1 LRFAAASAAKLIGPT
16 LLETID
22 MNRVVITGLG
32 VFSGAG
38 KSVPEFW
45 DTVSNGRCVIG
56 PLETIPT
63 EDLQINIGV
72 EIKNFDAKEH
82 FPKKQLG
89 LLDRFSQLG
98 LMAAREAISDSGLTF
113 EGEDGDNTATIIGC
127 GVGGQETLDTA
138 YQHIYRDGRKG
149 IHPFTIPKLMLNAAC
164 SHITMEHGITGP
176 AYAIASACSSANHAI
191 GQAFHMVKHGLVERA
206 VTGGTEACIA
216 IGTMKG
222 WEAIRVM
229 TTDTCRPF
237 SKGRTGM
244 TLGEGAAIMTLETL
258 DHAKKR
264 GAKIYGELVGF
275 GMSSDAMDITMPSF
289 EGASKAMKLALREAG
304 LNPEDIDYVNA
315 HGTGTAANDV
325 TETKSLK
332 IALGDHAY
340 KVAISSSKSM
350 FGHALGAAG
359 ALEMAVTLLAINNS
373 VAPPTANYQEPD
385 PDCDLD
391 YVPNEARDLE
401 IDAAISNSFAFGGL
415 NAVLAVRK
423 FTD

>member
-1 LRFAAASAAKLIGPT
+1 
-16 LLETID
+16 

-63 EDLQINIGV
+63 DELQIDIGV
-72 EIKNFDAKEH
+72 EIKNFEAKEH
-82 FPKKQLG
+82 FSKKQLG

-98 LMAAREAISDSGLTF
+98 LMAAREAIADAGLTF

-127 GVGGQETLDTA
+127 GVGGQETLDQA
-138 YQHIYRDGRKG
+138 YYHIYKEGRKG
-149 IHPFTIPKLMLNAAC
+149 IHPFTIPRLMLNAAC
-164 SHITMEHGITGP
+164 SHITMENGITGP

-191 GQAFHMVKHGLVERA
+191 GQAFHMVRSGLVDRA

-237 SKGRTGM
+237 SKNRTGM
-244 TLGEGAAIMTLETL
+244 TLGEGAAIMTLESL
-258 DHAKKR
+258 DHAKAR
-264 GAKIYGELVGF
+264 GAKIYAEIAGF
-275 GMSSDAMDITMPSF
+275 GMTSDAMDITMPSF
-289 EGASKAMKLALREAG
+289 EGASKAMKFALKDGG
-304 LNPEDIDYVNA
+304 LNPGDIDYVNA

-325 TETKSLK
+325 TETKAIK
-332 IALGDHAY
+332 IALGDHAEN
-340 KVAISSSKSM
+340 VAISASKSM

-359 ALEMAVTLLAINNS
+359 AMELAVTTLAINNGI
-373 VAPPTANYQEPD
+373 APPTANYEEPD

-401 IDAAISNSFAFGGL
+401 INAAISNSFAFGGL
-415 NAVLAVRK
+415 NAVLAVKK
-423 FTD
+423 FDG

>member
-1 LRFAAASAAKLIGPT
+1 
-16 LLETID
+16 

-56 PLETIPT
+56 PLTTIST
-63 EDLQINIGV
+63 EELQIKIGV
-72 EIKNFDAKEH
+72 EIKDFHPKEH
-82 FPKKQLG
+82 FPRKQLG

-98 LMAAREAISDSGLTF
+98 LMAAREAIADSGLTF

-127 GVGGQETLDTA
+127 GVGGQETMDEA
-138 YQHIYRDGRKG
+138 YRHIYKEGRKG
-149 IHPFTIPKLMLNAAC
+149 VHPFTIPWLMLNAAC
-164 SHITMEHGITGP
+164 SHITMENGITGP
-176 AYAIASACSSANHAI
+176 GFAVVSACSSANHAI
-191 GQAFHMVKHGLVERA
+191 GQAFHMVRSGIVERA

-216 IGTMKG
+216 MGTMKG

-229 TTDTCRPF
+229 TMDTCRPF
-237 SKGRTGM
+237 AKNRTGM

-258 DHAKKR
+258 DHAKAR
-264 GAKIYGELVGF
+264 GAKIYAEIVGF
-275 GMSSDAMDITMPSF
+275 GMTSDAMDITMPSS
-289 EGASKAMKLALREAG
+289 EGASKGMKFALKDAG
-304 LNPEDIDYVNA
+304 LNAEDIDYINA

-325 TETKSLK
+325 TETQSIK
-332 IALGDHAY
+332 IAFGDHAK

-359 ALEMAVTLLAINNS
+359 AMELAVTTLAINNG
-373 VAPPTANYQEPD
+373 VAPPTANYNEAD
-385 PDCDLD
+385 PECDLD
-391 YVPNEARDLE
+391 YVPNTARDME
-401 IDAAISNSFAFGGL
+401 INAAISNSFAFGGL
-415 NAVLAVRK
+415 NAVLAVKK